1 MVGVSADSRAAA
13 PDGTEGSDG
22 QSTLAAD
29 GERIDTA
36 EFVAG
41 VPTLSRA
48 VTATAAL
55 VAAAALTPVPI
66 AAAAGFLGAVVVV
79 VAVQRAAR
87 RLLDA
92 GVAALVAGGLA
103 AGALGAGPEPLLV
116 AVGATLVAYDAG
128 ETGISIGEQLGRRA
142 RSRRLVAARAATS
155 VGLTA
160 VPTAVAYGA
169 FRLST
174 GAPST
179 AAVTLLVVGAL
190 LVAVALR

>member
-1 MVGVSADSRAAA
+1 MSAEGRSTAPEGVERHDER
-13 PDGTEGSDG
+13 
-22 QSTLAAD
+22 STTPTD
-29 GERIDTA
+29 GERVDTA
-36 EFVAG
+36 EFAAG

-55 VAAAALTPVPI
+55 VAAAALSPVPV
-66 AAAAGFLGAVVVV
+66 AAAVGFLGALVVVA
-79 VAVQRAAR
+79 AVQRASR

-92 GVAALVAGGLA
+92 GVGALVAGGLA

-116 AVGATLVAYDAG
+116 AVAATLVAYDAG
-128 ETGISIGEQLGRRA
+128 ETGLSVGEQLGRRA
-142 RSRRLVAARAATS
+142 RSRRLVAARAATT

>member
-1 MVGVSADSRAAA
+1 MSAGRRAATS
-13 PDGTEGSDG
+13 DGTVQSEKRAETATSD
-22 QSTLAAD
+22 AD
-29 GERIDTA
+29 AERVDTA

-55 VAAAALTPVPI
+55 VAAAALASVPL
-66 AAAAGFLGAVVVV
+66 AAAVGFLGALVV
-79 VAVQRAAR
+79 VAAVQRGSR

-92 GVAALVAGGLA
+92 GVGALVGGVLT

-116 AVGATLVAYDAG
+116 AVAAALVAYDAG
-128 ETGISIGEQLGRRA
+128 ETGISVGEQLGRRA

-160 VPTAVAYGA
+160 VPTALAYGA

-190 LVAVALR
+190 VVAVALR

>member
-1 MVGVSADSRAAA
+1 MSTDAQSSGAAA
-13 PDGTEGSDG
+13 SEDTTGRSE
-22 QSTLAAD
+22 AAVD
-29 GERIDTA
+29 GERVDTA

-55 VAAAALTPVPI
+55 VAAVALSSVPV
-66 AAAAGFLGAVVVV
+66 AAAVGFIGAFVV
-79 VAVQRAAR
+79 VAALGRASR
-87 RLLDA
+87 RLLDV
-92 GVAALVAGGLA
+92 GVGALVVGCLA
-103 AGALGAGPEPLLV
+103 AGALGVGPEPLLV
-116 AVGATLVAYDAG
+116 AVAATLVAYDAG
-128 ETGISIGEQLGRRA
+128 ETGISIGTQLGRRA

-155 VGLTA
+155 IGFTA